1 MAVSTGDSITAA
13 QYNGIQSR
21 VNTVMGTG
29 SSTNGYGQTLTSG
42 QVSVGQTITAEHFDD
57 LRTDINK
64 ANNHQSGSNANIGN
78 IAVGQVIG
86 ADASGTNVSS
96 LTVTDEGFNDYET
109 AVGVIETNKLLIDG
123 GNSSVEAA
131 ITSQRTTAWGGGG
144 GGVVNHEFTVTFG
157 SADQRRFFFNSGG
170 EIRFS
175 ASLSGSSGSK
185 YNDWLTMLSNMGTIK
200 FGYTATTS
208 TGSGTGSSIGNY
220 DLTGAYQVIFQK
232 DGTGVY
238 AENQYEIQARQDSTT
253 ILRFNVRF
261 EDNDLGDQ
269 QPVGPQG
276 VDPNPAGPPIDENVT
291 GTLTSTIQQL
301 RATGSNVSVT
311 GPGYTNSSN
320 L

>member
-109 AVGVIETNKLLIDG
+109 AVGVLETNKFLIDG

-131 ITSQRTTAWGGGG
+131 ITSQRTTAWNGT
-144 GGVVNHEFTVTFG
+144 VTHTFTVTFG
-157 SADQRRFFFNSGG
+157 SANQRRFFFNSGG

-185 YNDWLTMLSNMGTIK
+185 YNDWNTMLTNIGTVK

-208 TGSGTGSSIGNY
+208 TGSGTGTSIGNY
-220 DLTGAYQVIFQK
+220 DLTGTYQTIFTK
-232 DGTGVY
+232 NGTGVY
-238 AENQYEIQARQDSTT
+238 AENQYEIQARADSST

-261 EDNDLGDQ
+261 EDNDIGDQ

-276 VDPNPAGPPIDENVT
+276 IDPNPAGPAIDEDVT

>member
-29 SSTNGYGQTLTSG
+29 SGIDGYGQTLTSG
-42 QVSVGQTITAEHFDD
+42 QVSVGQTITAAHFDD

-64 ANNHQSGSNANIGN
+64 ANNHQSGSNAAIGD

-131 ITSQRTTAWGGGG
+131 ITSQRTTAWNGT
-144 GGVVNHEFTVTFG
+144 VNHEFTVTFG
-157 SADQRRFFFNSGG
+157 SADQRRFFFNAGG

-208 TGSGTGSSIGNY
+208 TGSGTGTSIGNY
-220 DLTGAYQVIFQK
+220 DLTGTYQVIFQK
-232 DGTGVY
+232 NGTGVY
-238 AENQYEIQARQDSTT
+238 AENQYEIQARADSST

-261 EDNDLGDQ
+261 EDNDVGDQ

-276 VDPNPAGPPIDENVT
+276 IDPNPAGPAIDENVT

-311 GPGYTNSSN
+311 SPSYTNTSN